1 MVSEQMCIGPL
12 LCRTSTGE
20 CCSVLLIDGSVICP
34 VSCSAGTINSRA
46 VDGADAAGVQ
56 EGHSLMNILN
66 SFLGQQDGADERY
79 SLQNIFHSFLS
90 RQDGTQE
97 GYSLQNIFQV
107 SLLGATLL
115 NTLGGF
121 LAPFSNLPVTIPIV
135 IVPVMTM
142 SMPFITALLETFTLS
157 SVLNFNDF
165 LLQ

>member
-107 SLLGATLL
+107 SLFGATLF
-115 NTLGGF
+115 NTLGGL
-121 LAPFSNLPVTIPIV
+121 LAPFQSMSSATTQNPSTAVVT

-142 SMPFITALLETFTLS
+142 GRSTKFILKILHIICFS
-157 SVLNFNDF
+157 
-165 LLQ
+165 